1 MGAIETAVTAES
13 RKVCEKHGEYEVRA
27 YELMGKVFRSAHCPK
42 CIEEQEAARK
52 AEEAAQQAERVRRAW
67 EAKIGGSGIPERFQS
82 RTLASYAPSN
92 DGQRQALAFAQAYV
106 QGFEDNP
113 GRGALFLGLPGTG
126 KTHLAVGVALE
137 LMRQGY
143 AAMFCT
149 VMRAVRTVK
158 ETWRRDSEQSEAGAI
173 RALVFPDLLVL
184 DEVGVQF
191 GSEAE
196 KLILFDVLNERYERC
211 KATILMSNLTAAE
224 VKDYLG
230 ERVMD
235 RMREDGGKVVVFNW
249 ESYRGRA

>member
-1 MGAIETAVTAES
+1 M
-13 RKVCEKHGEYEVRA
+13 
-27 YELMGKVFRSAHCPK
+27 
-42 CIEEQEAARK
+42 
-52 AEEAAQQAERVRRAW
+52 
-67 EAKIGGSGIPERFQS
+67 
-82 RTLASYAPSN
+82 
-92 DGQRQALAFAQAYV
+92 
-106 QGFEDNP
+106 
-113 GRGALFLGLPGTG
+113 PGTG
-126 KTHLAVGVALE
+126 KTHLAVGIALE
-137 LMRQGY
+137 LMRQGR

-158 ETWRRDSEQSEAGAI
+158 ETWRRDSEQSEAEAI
-173 RALVFPDLLVL
+173 RALVFPDLLIL

-211 KATILMSNLTAAE
+211 KATILLSNLTATE

-235 RMREDGGKVVVFNW
+235 RMREDGGKVVVFDW

>member
-67 EAKIGGSGIPERFQS
+67 EAKIGSSGIPERFQS

-92 DGQRQALAFAQAYV
+92 DGQRQALAFAQAYA

-149 VMRAVRTVK
+149 GMRAVRTVK

-211 KATILMSNLTAAE
+211 RATILLSNLTAAE